1 MNLWTGTWATCRFEL
16 ARSVTLQ
23 RMVFAT
29 VLALFPPLMVFVLGL
44 GLRILEADNEVSQA
58 DVQAV
63 VRFFPLIIIFLVTIV
78 CVLSLLLWATT
89 NVYSDLEGKSWI
101 FLATRPRGRI
111 AVLMG
116 KYFAAVV
123 QAFVIAEV
131 SIVLSILVTARGTFS
146 DPTQFWISLSGVILI
161 ACFVYGAILSLIGT
175 LFYRRAMVI
184 GAGYLIAVELL
195 LANIPALVCNLTVRR
210 HLFDLGIRWVGW
222 FFPGEDNMYR
232 IQYGWYP
239 QWVNLAALGAMT
251 VLALLAASHVVQ
263 TREYLTADE
272 T

>member
-16 ARSVTLQ
+16 ARSLTFQ
-23 RMVFAT
+23 RAVFAS
-29 VLALFPPLMVFVLGL
+29 VLAFFPPIMVFVLSQGM
-44 GLRILEADNEVSQA
+44 RILQAGNEVDAA
-58 DVQAV
+58 DVQSV

-111 AVLMG
+111 AVLLG
-116 KYFAAVV
+116 KYIAAVV
-123 QAFVIAEV
+123 QAFVIAE
-131 SIVLSILVTARGTFS
+131 IAIALSILLTPGGTFS

-195 LANIPALVCNLTVRR
+195 LANVPALVCNFTVRR
-210 HLFDLGIRWVGW
+210 HLFDLGVRWIGW
-222 FFPGEDNMYR
+222 FFPGADSMYR

-239 QWVNLAALGAMT
+239 QWVNLAALGAMA
-251 VLALLAASHVVQ
+251 VVALMVACHIVQ